1 MELLFFE
8 PQVMGIVLLEAAMLR
23 IPDSDYSLHDY
34 YALMKFYEKEVY
46 R

>member
-8 PQVMGIVLLEAAMLR
+8 PQVLNIVLLEASILR
-23 IPDSDYSLHDY
+23 IPDSNWSLHDY
-34 YALMKFYEKEVY
+34 LALTLFYKTEVY

>member
-8 PQVMGIVLLEAAMLR
+8 PQVLNKVLLEASMLR
-23 IPDSDYSLHDY
+23 IPDSNWALHDY
-34 YALMKFYEKEVY
+34 YALTLFYKTEVC